1 MSQDPTEKEIS
12 TAREKLVITNDLEK
26 TRENT
31 KTSSLFKPMILR
43 TIDWIKEK
51 KKLPDIHSIYDYLSR
66 MNAFNIE
73 KVSIELILNDLIKEN
88 VLLNKKT
95 SLGDSFRRINTPP
108 NLVNSLHTDL
118 CPNNELVI
126 TLS

>member
-26 TRENT
+26 TREST
-31 KTSSLFKPMILR
+31 KTSLFKPMILR

-51 KKLPDIHSIYDYLSR
+51 KKLPDIHSIYDYLSK

-95 SLGDSFRRINTPP
+95 SLGDSFRQINTPP

-126 TLS
+126 TVS

>member
-26 TRENT
+26 TREST
-31 KTSSLFKPMILR
+31 KTSLFKPMILR

-66 MNAFNIE
+66 TKASNIE
-73 KVSIELILNDLIKEN
+73 KVSVELILNN
-88 VLLNKKT
+88 
-95 SLGDSFRRINTPP
+95 
-108 NLVNSLHTDL
+108 
-118 CPNNELVI
+118 
-126 TLS
+126 

>member
-26 TRENT
+26 TREST
-31 KTSSLFKPMILR
+31 KTSLFKPMILR

-126 TLS
+126 TVS

>member
-26 TRENT
+26 TREST
-31 KTSSLFKPMILR
+31 KTSLFKPMILR

-51 KKLPDIHSIYDYLSR
+51 KKLPDIHSIYDYLSK

-88 VLLNKKT
+88 VLVNKKT

>member
-12 TAREKLVITNDLEK
+12 TAQEKLAITNDLEK

-95 SLGDSFRRINTPP
+95 SLGDSFRQITAPP

-126 TLS
+126 TVS

>member
-12 TAREKLVITNDLEK
+12 TAREKLVITNDLEQ

-73 KVSIELILNDLIKEN
+73 KVSIELILNDLIK
-88 VLLNKKT
+88 
-95 SLGDSFRRINTPP
+95 
-108 NLVNSLHTDL
+108 
-118 CPNNELVI
+118 
-126 TLS
+126 

>member
-26 TRENT
+26 TREST
-31 KTSSLFKPMILR
+31 KTSLFKPMILR

-66 MNAFNIE
+66 TKASNIE

>member
-26 TRENT
+26 TREST
-31 KTSSLFKPMILR
+31 KTSLFKPMILR

-51 KKLPDIHSIYDYLSR
+51 KKLPDIHSIYDYLSK

>member
-12 TAREKLVITNDLEK
+12 TALEKLVITNDLK
-26 TRENT
+26 KIGENT
-31 KTSSLFKPMILR
+31 KTSFLFKPKILR

-51 KKLPDIHSIYDYLSR
+51 KKLPDIHSISDYLSR
-66 MNAFNIE
+66 TKASNIE
-73 KVSIELILNDLIKEN
+73 KVSAELILNDLIKEN
-88 VLLNKKT
+88 VLVNKKT

-118 CPNNELVI
+118 CPNNELVT
-126 TLS
+126 TLI